1 MNMESSISAD
11 RLKIIIVL
19 IQQFMTYAA
28 SRDIIEDGNEKMR
41 HIRMD
46 LKQMQWAEQRRERE
60 ESATK

>member
-60 ESATK
+60 ESAAK

>member
-1 MNMESSISAD
+1 MNMKSSISAD

-60 ESATK
+60 ESAAK

>member
-1 MNMESSISAD
+1 MESSISAD

-60 ESATK
+60 ESAAK

>member
-1 MNMESSISAD
+1 MESSISAD